1 MTTFTHETAEPNN
14 EAFQQYLSDN
24 GIWSLR
30 GDLER
35 NGFYEYQFKAD
46 RDTIMYFIANF
57 FDYTMKEAAEL
68 GCLS

>member
-14 EAFQQYLSDN
+14 EDFQQYLSDN

-35 NGFYEYQFKAD
+35 NGFYEYSFMAP
-46 RDTIMYFIANF
+46 RDTIMYFISEF
-57 FDYTMKEAAEL
+57 FDYTMEEAAEL